1 MHQLQQIFPSLSLFS
16 DLDWNL
22 VTQEYETNYID
33 LSFPE
38 YLQQKALEGDSPV
51 YLFELA
57 YFEQALFE
65 IKSTPVSFPYVPGFH
80 LNPSA
85 LFLSLEFDVEKMIED
100 AKTGKVEVIEYP
112 HVKCLFKNPGDEI
125 KTSELSSHDLLLL
138 QKFEDGP
145 LSSAPQ
151 EKNLEN
157 LVKLGLILKV

>member
-38 YLQQKALEGDSPV
+38 YLQQKALDGDSPI

-65 IKSTPVSFPYVPGFH
+65 IKSNPPSFPYLPGFH
-80 LNPSA
+80 LNPTA
-85 LFLSLEFDVEKMIED
+85 LFLSLEFDVEAMIEN
-100 AKTGKVEVIEYP
+100 AKQGKVEVIEYP
-112 HVKCLFKNPGDEI
+112 HVKCLFKNTKDEI
-125 KTSELSSHDLLLL
+125 KSLELLPDDLHLL
-138 QKFEDGP
+138 QEFEEGP
-145 LSSAPQ
+145 LLSAPDNKRLKHLIEQ
-151 EKNLEN
+151 
-157 LVKLGLILKV
+157 GLIIKI

>member
-65 IKSTPVSFPYVPGFH
+65 LKSTPPSFPYVPGLH
-80 LNPSA
+80 LNPTA
-85 LFLSLEFDVEKMIED
+85 LFLSLEFDVESMIKN
-100 AKTGKVEVIEYP
+100 AQTGNIEIIEYP
-112 HVKCLFKNPGDEI
+112 HIKCIFRTVQDEL
-125 KTSELSSHDLLLL
+125 KTIELTEDDIELL
-138 QKFEDGP
+138 QRFEEGP
-145 LSSAPQ
+145 LINVPQ
-151 EKNLEN
+151 AKNLTN
-157 LVKLGLILKV
+157 LISEGLILKV